1 MRHAIDWSHPDYL
14 DPEKLDEEM
23 RRVFDI
29 CHGCRR
35 CFNLCD
41 TFPRLFDLVDEAP
54 TGELDSVKSADFA
67 PVVEACTLCD
77 LCYMSKCPYIPPHE
91 FNVDFPH
98 LMLRYRAQEFSDG
111 KVAPLRRMLAKTDTA
126 GSLITGTLGK
136 VAAPLANWAIKEG
149 NTLTRPVME
158 KTAGI
163 HRDAV
168 LPRFQP
174 KTLVRQT
181 RDPLPLN
188 EAAAAYGRKAV
199 IYATCYGNYNDPK
212 IGLATRKVLAHN
224 GVKTEV
230 VYPRCCGMPLLEQG
244 NIAEVAAAAR
254 EVAATFRPW
263 IDQGY
268 EVIALVPSCALMLK
282 SEWPLIVSDDEN
294 VRLLSNA
301 TRDIAEYL
309 VALSKDPG
317 LASGIEPLTEGVTVH
332 IACHARA
339 QNIGQKAAELLR
351 LIPDI
356 DLHVIERCSGHGG
369 AWGVM
374 VENFDVALKVGK
386 PVAQQALKTQNRLIL
401 SECPLAATHIRQ
413 GVEKLDGKAVV
424 EEAHPI
430 EIFARAYGL

>member
-1 MRHAIDWSHPDYL
+1 MRHTIDWNHPDYAN
-14 DPEKLDEEM
+14 PEKLDEEM

-41 TFPRLFDLVDEAP
+41 SFPRLFDLIDEAP
-54 TGELDSVKSADFA
+54 TGELDSVKSDDF
-67 PVVEACTLCD
+67 PSVVEACTLCD
-77 LCYMSKCPYIPPHE
+77 LCYMSKCPYVPPHE
-91 FNVDFPH
+91 FNIDFPH
-98 LMLRYRAQEFSDG
+98 LMLRYRALEFSKG
-111 KVAPLRRMLAKTDTA
+111 KVAVSRKMMAKTDIA
-126 GSLITGTLGK
+126 GRLMEGALGK
-136 VAAPLANWAIKEG
+136 VMAPLVNWATKEG
-149 NTLTRPVME
+149 NEVTRPIME
-158 KTAGI
+158 KTLGI
-163 HRDAV
+163 HRDAA
-168 LPRFQP
+168 LPKFHS
-174 KTLVRQT
+174 KTLVRQA
-181 RDPLPLN
+181 REPLSLN
-188 EAAAAYGRKAV
+188 KAAPAYGHKAV

-224 GVKTEV
+224 GVETAV

-244 NIAEVAAAAR
+244 DLAAVAQAARQVAADL
-254 EVAATFRPW
+254 RPW
-263 IDQGY
+263 IDEGY
-268 EVIALVPSCALMLK
+268 AVIALVPSCALMLK
-282 SEWPLIVSDDEN
+282 SEWPLIVPDDEN
-294 VRLLSNA
+294 VQLLSHA
-301 TRDIAEYL
+301 TQDIAEYL
-309 VALSKDPG
+309 VGLSKGPG
-317 LASGIEPLTEGVTVH
+317 LEKGLCPLNEGVTVH

-356 DLHVIERCSGHGG
+356 DLQVIERCSGHGG

-386 PVAQQALKTQNRLIL
+386 PVAQQASKTQNRLVL

-413 GVEKLDGKAVV
+413 GLEKLEGKAHI